1 MSPQGRL
8 LEDKNSSRHAS
19 QAPGARLYK
28 RGARGGGGGQLC
40 TRDAGMD
47 LQCRSQ
53 GPKQM
58 GEFHALGFLPWAA
71 PHLPR
76 AEGTSVSFYSGP
88 GDSEPTILHA
98 DAPTL
103 PVLSRWPHQWDVED
117 SAVGFLGGFA
127 QPGDTASNLRAGQS
141 LTTHGDVAP
150 QGYSRRPT
158 CVTGCSWVTLSEPL
172 LKVPCLSFYEAG
184 WADLGPMDAQ
194 TAPNSSHPST
204 GRATHIQSWFGGLP
218 CPSHTGRPHHACG
231 RIEGQF
237 ADGPCVCLAQGL
249 PGWRGRIWMV

>member
-1 MSPQGRL
+1 MSF
-8 LEDKNSSRHAS
+8 
-19 QAPGARLYK
+19 PGAKADGRIPCPGL
-28 RGARGGGGGQLC
+28 
-40 TRDAGMD
+40 
-47 LQCRSQ
+47 S
-53 GPKQM
+53 
-58 GEFHALGFLPWAA
+58 ALGCPSSSSCGRNFSEFLFW
-71 PHLPR
+71 
-76 AEGTSVSFYSGP
+76 S

-98 DAPTL
+98 EAPTL
-103 PVLSRWPHQWDVED
+103 PVLSRWPDQWDVED

-150 QGYSRRPT
+150 QGCSRRPT

-204 GRATHIQSWFGGLP
+204 GWATHIQSWFGGLP